1 MTVKILKI
9 IDESKP
15 LAAEVGS
22 QTTMNSKQIDHILEK
37 KSGKGDQYASRVIRK
52 KIMNFEQKVNDLT
65 A

>member
-22 QTTMNSKQIDHILEK
+22 QETINSKQIDQILEK
-37 KSGKGDQYASRVIRK
+37 KSSKGDQYASREIRK